1 MARAHRPAPTLWNP
15 RRPSQWTS
23 ALPQPGVDP
32 AKCGK
37 LGGGPMIGMAPILN
51 RPMTNRLLELAKS
64 TRSPTPWRSWA
75 GETGTNADE
84 IAVSRTGV
92 PTAMVSIPLRYM
104 HTPVEV
110 IDTQDVA
117 YTARLLAE
125 YVKGVD

>member
-1 MARAHRPAPTLWNP
+1 MRQAGRWPHDRHGAHSQPPDDKPAAGARQRARDP
-15 RRPSQWTS
+15 
-23 ALPQPGVDP
+23 LPMEIMG
-32 AKCGK
+32 
-37 LGGGPMIGMAPILN
+37 
-51 RPMTNRLLELAKS
+51 
-64 TRSPTPWRSWA
+64 
-75 GETGTNADE
+75 GETSTNADE